1 MMPIMKPAVIEQ
13 LWKSMEHGLF
23 VDDFICK
30 CIYLKWWLMWFST
43 SQQKVNPWNFRFV
56 PGFFGHVPSISWRN
70 SSEDVGVE
78 HILDPSTGLGINWAI
93 LAWRLG

>member
-43 SQQKVNPWNFRFV
+43 SQPVRY
-56 PGFFGHVPSISWRN
+56 
-70 SSEDVGVE
+70 
-78 HILDPSTGLGINWAI
+78 
-93 LAWRLG
+93 